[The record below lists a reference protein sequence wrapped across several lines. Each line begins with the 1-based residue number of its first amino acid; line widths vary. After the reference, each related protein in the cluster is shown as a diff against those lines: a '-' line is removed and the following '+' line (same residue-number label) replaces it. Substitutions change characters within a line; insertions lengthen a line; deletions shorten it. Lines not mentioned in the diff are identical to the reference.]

1 MDILGLLSSIGNFI
15 LRHPAIFIFYG
26 IIIALLI
33 IFRKKI
39 EVQAKI
45 IFLYRMKWGLRWMD
59 KVAQKRRPWIILC
72 GYIGAGVGFIGM
84 IVISYV
90 LIKNLVSLIVSPA
103 ATSGVSLVLPGMNIP
118 GLGVLPFWYWLI
130 AIFLIAITHEFSHGV
145 VARAHNLKVKNTG
158 LVMFGPII
166 GAFVEPDEKQIRK
179 QEDIKQY
186 SILAAGA
193 FTNIV
198 LALVALLLLNF
209 AFTPLQQTM
218 VEPTGFT
225 FESYFGENMPAE
237 QSGILPGTLITEING
252 QETKDFNSFS
262 ADLACLKP
270 GDKLSL
276 ATPEKNYQLT
286 LAENPDSPGK
296 PFLGVYSITNQF
308 AVKEPFKQ
316 GLGKIAYMVLDWWNG
331 LLRWFFLLSLGIGL
345 FNLLPLPIVDG
356 GRMMQVFLQSL
367 KGKEKGDKVYKN
379 ISIFF
384 LLVLVL
390 NLVFPYLLKL
400 F

>member
-1 MDILGLLSSIGNFI
+1 MDVLGVLSSIGSFI

-45 IFLYRMKWGLRWMD
+45 IFMYRMKWGLSWMD
-59 KVAQKRRPWIILC
+59 KVAKKRRPWIILC

-84 IVISYV
+84 VVISYV
-90 LIKNLVSLIVSPA
+90 LIKNLVSLILSPA

-158 LVMFGPII
+158 LVLFGPII

-186 SILAAGA
+186 SVLAAGA
-193 FTNIV
+193 FTNII

-209 AFTPLQQTM
+209 AFMPLQQTM

-237 QSGILPGTLITEING
+237 QAGIPPGTLITKING

-262 ADLACLKP
+262 TDLACMDP
-270 GDKLSL
+270 GDELTL
-276 ATPEKNYQLT
+276 TTPEKDYQLT
-286 LAENPDSPGK
+286 LAENPDSPGS
-296 PFLGVYSITNQF
+296 PFLGVFSITNQF
-308 AVKEPFKQ
+308 SVKEPFKQ
-316 GLGKIAYMVLDWWNG
+316 GLGKIAYLVLDWWNG

-367 KGKEKGDKVYKN
+367 KGKEKGDKVYRN
-379 ISIFF
+379 VSIFF
-384 LLVLVL
+384 LLVLLL
-390 NLVFPYLLKL
+390 NLIFPYLLKL